1 MIPTTG
7 SWTVPRLHGRVRL
20 DQLMVNLL
28 PDQSRSQIQ
37 NWIRSG
43 RLRVNG
49 AEVKTGETLKAGDRI
64 TLDLPPPQSNVPF
77 PEDIPIKVLYEDSD
91 LAVVVKPA
99 GIACHMGAGVRSGTL
114 VNALLHRF
122 GPLETGDA
130 FRPGIVHRL
139 DKPTSGL
146 LVVAKNS
153 AAHRELAR
161 QFKCRLVKKE
171 YVALVHKVPG
181 TLSGTIDLPLG
192 RDPIDRKKIST
203 RARRKRAALTRY
215 EVERTL
221 GSFSLL
227 RVQIETGRTHQIR
240 VHLSQIGHPIV
251 GDATYGGGQFRAL
264 EQQVATSLKGRIFLH
279 AHRLEFLHPGTGNPM
294 RFECPLP
301 EELAAVLNLIG
312 EEAPRTGYRRNSGA

>member
-1 MIPTTG
+1 MIATTG
-7 SWTVPRLHGRVRL
+7 SWTVPQLQGRVRL
-20 DQLMVNLL
+20 DQLMVSLL

-49 AEVKTGETLKAGDRI
+49 VEVKTGEALKAGDLI
-64 TLDLPPPQSNVPF
+64 TLDLPPPQINVPF
-77 PEDIPIKVLYEDSD
+77 PEDIPVKVLYEDSD

-99 GIACHMGAGVRSGTL
+99 GIACHMGAGIRSGTL

-122 GPLETGDA
+122 GPLESGDA
-130 FRPGIVHRL
+130 SRPGIVHRL

-146 LVVAKNS
+146 LVVAKNN

-171 YVALVHKVPG
+171 YVALVHKVPR
-181 TLSGTIDLPLG
+181 TRSGTIDLPLG

-215 EVERTL
+215 EVERAL
-221 GSFSLL
+221 GSFALL
-227 RVQIETGRTHQIR
+227 RVQMETGRTHQIR
-240 VHLSQIGHPIV
+240 VHLSQLGHPIV
-251 GDATYGGGQFRAL
+251 GDATYGGNRFRAL
-264 EQQVATSLKGRIFLH
+264 KPRVAASLKGRIFLH
-279 AHRLEFLHPGTGNPM
+279 ARCLEFLHPRNGNPM

-301 EELAAVLNLIG
+301 EELVAVLNLLG
-312 EEAPRTGYRRNSGA
+312 DEQVRTGCRHETGG